1 MMRKYSA
8 PALLLTMLLL
18 CSCFKEKRSDK
29 AGEKMQEFVIEI
41 SDYARGFDSDFIII
55 PQNGPELAFNYLY
68 PDDGLNSQYMS
79 AIDGIGIEELFY
91 NGTAALDNERLSM
104 LQELQGSKKIL
115 VAEYVSDDLN
125 VEDAV
130 QKNTA
135 QGFICFPRT
144 NSNYDYLQIPD
155 TVINEN
161 ANNILSLQDAQNYLY
176 LISSDNFSTKQAL
189 INAIAAT
196 NFDVVLIDL
205 FFEETALTAAEVNQL
220 KTKANGAQR
229 LVISYINVGSAE
241 SYRYYWKDNWKVHR
255 PGWLK
260 KPYEGYDDEIWVKF
274 WKKKWKEII
283 YGNDDSYAKKIVDA
297 GFDGMYLDNVEA
309 YYFLY
314 FDD

>member
-1 MMRKYSA
+1 
-8 PALLLTMLLL
+8 
-18 CSCFKEKRSDK
+18 
-29 AGEKMQEFVIEI
+29 MQEFVIEI

-115 VAEYVSDDLN
+115 VAEYVSDDLT

-241 SYRYYWKDNWKVHR
+241 SYRYYWEDNWKVHR